1 MLKKWKNCEPA
12 ELKASFESMRTSK
25 RPFESVIKFNN
36 SQASLRSAIFW
47 HLHKWAQWLSI
58 GGQKKK
64 NSFASQVFIDF
75 SFSRYFALEYRM
87 G

>member
-1 MLKKWKNCEPA
+1 MLKKRKNCEPA

-47 HLHKWAQWLSI
+47 HLHKWAQ
-58 GGQKKK
+58 
-64 NSFASQVFIDF
+64 
-75 SFSRYFALEYRM
+75 
-87 G
+87 